1 MELRAARLVKQGGE
15 KKDATAHPPP
25 VAVAARRGEKE
36 KSGQSYSV
44 RVRYDTIRY
53 YTILYKI

>member
-15 KKDATAHPPP
+15 KKDGAAHPPSG
-25 VAVAARRGEKE
+25 AGAEERWRRRRADRATL
-36 KSGQSYSV
+36 SV
-44 RVRYDTIRY
+44 YDTIRY